1 MLKLINS
8 QVTAGIQSTQ
18 GQDMVQHQQVTAA
31 FSALEIHSSTA
42 VQVTGYTPFFPLALK
57 HFTNFVS

>member
-1 MLKLINS
+1 
-8 QVTAGIQSTQ
+8 
-18 GQDMVQHQQVTAA
+18 MVQHQQVTAA

-42 VQVTGYTPFFPLALK
+42 VQLPGYTPFFSLALK